1 MQFSHWYGGVQLTT
15 RQWTPPLHEICVLHW
30 PYRKA
35 LQQIRRWSQVA
46 FDPVPHEQ
54 LQHRLSQIPSLHP
67 VEHLEQVAL
76 QSTM

>member
-1 MQFSHWYGGVQLTT
+1 LYGGTQLTT
-15 RQWTPPLHEICVLHW
+15 RQCTPPLHFTWVLHW

-46 FDPVPHEQ
+46 VEPVPQ
-54 LQHRLSQIPSLHP
+54 LQFQQPLSQMWSPLHP
-67 VEHLEQVAL
+67 ELHFEHEAL